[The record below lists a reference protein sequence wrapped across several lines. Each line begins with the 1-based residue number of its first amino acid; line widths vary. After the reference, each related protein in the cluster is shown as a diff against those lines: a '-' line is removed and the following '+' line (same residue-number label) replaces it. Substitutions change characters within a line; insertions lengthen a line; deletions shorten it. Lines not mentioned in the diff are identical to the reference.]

1 MYRVQVPFL
10 SVNDLRALLG
20 FAAPYR
26 ATLAAGAAMMLLES
40 AAALAVPWLGG
51 RIAATLLASGP
62 AGGGSMTLVLW
73 AMLALFALQALLRF
87 ASASVLGAASQRI
100 VADLKIRAYDHL
112 QALPLAFFQERR
124 AGDTLALLTYDVYVV
139 SGYLT
144 GTALAIVPLL
154 VTGAGAAALMFRIQ
168 APLALA
174 TVLLI
179 PVFFLMVKILGR
191 KLRPLAQQL
200 QQEHATGVAIAEE
213 NLGMLP
219 AIKAFTREEEE
230 SQRHGQQMDLI
241 RRLETRQLR
250 IHAAMGPAVQF
261 VAAAGIVGLLWL
273 ASGEVAGGKLTP
285 AKLIE
290 FLLYAQ
296 LLARPVAGLADIYG
310 QTQTTRGAM
319 RRLMHALDEEPEPPP
334 NVGTVLPKVRGEIR
348 FEDVSFGY
356 PGRPPALQGLHLHVA
371 AGETVAITGPNG
383 AGKSTLSHLL
393 ARLHKPGEGRITI
406 DGADIATVSLA
417 SLRSQIGIVPQHV
430 LLFNATVRENI
441 AYGRVDA
448 TDAQIEAAARAARAH
463 DFIGG
468 LPAGYDTVIG
478 DQGVRLSGGQRQR
491 IALARALLKDPPILI
506 LDEATAMFDPE
517 GEREFLEACRDL
529 MASRTVLLITHRPAP
544 LAMAGRT
551 IRLEGGRV
559 VD

>member
-1 MYRVQVPFL
+1 
-10 SVNDLRALLG
+10 
-20 FAAPYR
+20 
-26 ATLAAGAAMMLLES
+26 
-40 AAALAVPWLGG
+40 
-51 RIAATLLASGP
+51 
-62 AGGGSMTLVLW
+62 
-73 AMLALFALQALLRF
+73 
-87 ASASVLGAASQRI
+87 
-100 VADLKIRAYDHL
+100 
-112 QALPLAFFQERR
+112 
-124 AGDTLALLTYDVYVV
+124 
-139 SGYLT
+139 
-144 GTALAIVPLL
+144 
-154 VTGAGAAALMFRIQ
+154 
-168 APLALA
+168 
-174 TVLLI
+174 
-179 PVFFLMVKILGR
+179 
-191 KLRPLAQQL
+191 
-200 QQEHATGVAIAEE
+200 
-213 NLGMLP
+213 
-219 AIKAFTREEEE
+219 
-230 SQRHGQQMDLI
+230 
-241 RRLETRQLR
+241 
-250 IHAAMGPAVQF
+250 
-261 VAAAGIVGLLWL
+261 
-273 ASGEVAGGKLTP
+273 
-285 AKLIE
+285 
-290 FLLYAQ
+290 
-296 LLARPVAGLADIYG
+296 
-310 QTQTTRGAM
+310 M

-348 FEDVSFGY
+348 FEGVSFGY
-356 PGRPPALQGLHLHVA
+356 PGRPPALQGLHFHIA

-448 TDAQIEAAARAARAH
+448 TDVQIEAAARAARAH

-529 MASRTVLLITHRPAP
+529 LATRTVLLITHRPAP
-544 LAMAGRT
+544 LAMADRT